1 MEFPGKFYI
10 KKRTLF
16 LFLFLFFL
24 SLLSIQLALYGLVGY
39 FCQKKGRLQ
48 TLSSAY
54 KLRNFERHHEDYD
67 DETFT
72 TGVFSLNG
80 HGPRPVPCCS
90 RNISWRGLTAL
101 FIHDEGIAKACA
113 QDRLRVDFPTSFLFP
128 TIPLHRKQSLWPKRP
143 ERLWPNCWF
152 KRTKRR
158 KNDSHREPEHNR

>member
-1 MEFPGKFYI
+1 MITKWNFKINFTQ
-10 KKRTLF
+10 KNAHFF

-39 FCQKKGRLQ
+39 FCQKKGRSQ

-90 RNISWRGLTAL
+90 RNIS
-101 FIHDEGIAKACA
+101 
-113 QDRLRVDFPTSFLFP
+113 
-128 TIPLHRKQSLWPKRP
+128 
-143 ERLWPNCWF
+143 
-152 KRTKRR
+152 
-158 KNDSHREPEHNR
+158 